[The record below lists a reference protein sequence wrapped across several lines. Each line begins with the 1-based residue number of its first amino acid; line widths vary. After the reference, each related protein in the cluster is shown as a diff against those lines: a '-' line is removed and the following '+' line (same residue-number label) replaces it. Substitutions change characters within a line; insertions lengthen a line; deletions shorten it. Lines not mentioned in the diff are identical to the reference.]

1 MNTFVDIRTQMCYCT
16 AIPINH
22 ECTGEQRRQIHFP
35 TDRQTEYHGFVTF
48 FHPRENNHTGGRVM
62 GVNLGR
68 KELADFAS
76 DFTMNG
82 GEVAVTRVI
91 TVAVHG
97 VEDE

>member
-1 MNTFVDIRTQMCYCT
+1 
-16 AIPINH
+16 
-22 ECTGEQRRQIHFP
+22 
-35 TDRQTEYHGFVTF
+35 
-48 FHPRENNHTGGRVM
+48 M